1 MDSVYCVFK
10 KIYSQVQVLD
20 LKELMLQSSL
30 SLLVVKENGMPLKG
44 KVP

>member
-1 MDSVYCVFK
+1 MFLK
-10 KIYSQVQVLD
+10 KYSQVQVLD

-30 SLLVVKENGMPLKG
+30 SFLVVKENGMPLKS